1 MSSVA
6 DRLKKSVLDV
16 TKSWAKQRKAEERH
30 ASAEANRRARL
41 TRVRYH
47 NFRSASFQVMERA
60 YMAASAEGTLPASA
74 RQVMYQARPLVQ
86 DLMGGEQLNDQYFT
100 QQLLPAY
107 IEEHNVGWDVTYD
120 DRGHFIEPHTKRTV
134 GLGTL
139 AVRKYLED
147 LAEPELT
154 DPGFAPGTIATC
166 GPDGCFSA
174 VLFIEKEGF
183 LPLFEAVHLAE
194 RYDLAIMS
202 TKGMSVTAARR
213 LADEMCGDRGIPLL
227 VLHDF
232 DKSGLS
238 ILGTLRDDTRRYT
251 FWNDIEVIDLGLR
264 LDDVQTLGL
273 QAEQA
278 FDKGAE
284 WSRRENLRQ
293 NGATDEEIEFLLTQ
307 RVELNAMSS
316 DQLVAFVERK
326 LIEHGVEKVVPDDEL
341 LTDAYRLAARNRE
354 VEKIV
359 RRALRKLKATDAA
372 PPSDLAAQVRDYL
385 KRHLRARWDEAVN
398 EIEAGRGAL

>member
-6 DRLKKSVLDV
+6 DRLKKSVLNV
-16 TKSWAKQRKAEERH
+16 TKAWAKQRKAEERH
-30 ASAEANRRARL
+30 ASAEANRRDRL

-47 NFRSASFQVMERA
+47 NFRSAAFQVMEQA
-60 YMAASAEGTLPASA
+60 YLVASANGRLPALA

-86 DLMGGEQLNDQYFT
+86 DLMGGQQLNDQYFC
-100 QQLLPAY
+100 QQLLPDY
-107 IEEHNVGWDVTYD
+107 IEVHGVAWDVVYD
-120 DRGHFIEPHTKRTV
+120 DRGHFAEPHAKREI

-139 AVRKYLED
+139 AVRSYLKG
-147 LAEPELT
+147 LVEPKLT
-154 DPGFAPGTIATC
+154 DPSFAPGAVLTH
-166 GPDGCFSA
+166 GPDGCFDA
-174 VLFIEKEGF
+174 VLFVEKEGF
-183 LPLFEAVHLAE
+183 VPLFEAVHLAE
-194 RYDLAIMS
+194 RYDLGIMS
-202 TKGMSVTAARR
+202 TKGMSNTAARQ
-213 LADEMCGDRGIPLL
+213 LVDEVCGKRKIPLF

-238 ILGTLRDDTRRYT
+238 ILATLREDTRRYE
-251 FWNDIEVIDLGLR
+251 FLNHVEVIDLGLR
-264 LDDVQTLGL
+264 LEDVVQLGL
-273 QAEQA
+273 QAERA
-278 FDKGAE
+278 FDKGKE

-326 LIEHGVEKVVPDDEL
+326 LIGHSVEKVVPDDEL

-354 VEKIV
+354 VKKIV
-359 RRALRKLKATDAA
+359 RRVLRKLKASDAT

-385 KRHLRARWDEAVN
+385 KRHPRARWDEAVN
-398 EIEAGRGAL
+398 EIEAGRVAL